1 MELPL
6 IFSLFGL
13 VVMTLI
19 VPAIIGIARRGRAR
33 QPQEPNRQP

>member
-13 VVMTLI
+13 VVLTLI
-19 VPAIIGIARRGRAR
+19 VPAVLGITRRGRAP
-33 QPQEPNRQP
+33 QPQEQRRQP

>member
-6 IFSLFGL
+6 IFSLFGM

-19 VPAIIGIARRGRAR
+19 VPAVLGIARRGRG
-33 QPQEPNRQP
+33 

>member
-19 VPAIIGIARRGRAR
+19 VPAVVGIARRRH
-33 QPQEPNRQP
+33 

>member
-13 VVMTLI
+13 VVLTLI
-19 VPAIIGIARRGRAR
+19 VPAVLGIARRSHAA
-33 QPQEPNRQP
+33 QPQEPPHQR